1 MNALVVSRKQAV
13 QSTIFSIKEDRFA
26 LEVLRGQEIKLI
38 HPVSNSSFRE
48 CLSQD
53 LIFFIA
59 VLTFNN
65 IKQYFVRT
73 VLTFDGSSNLILIW
87 ELQKKKY

>member
-1 MNALVVSRKQAV
+1 MNALVLSRKQAV

-26 LEVLRGQEIKLI
+26 VEVLRGQEIKLI

-65 IKQYFVRT
+65 IKQCKLVI
-73 VLTFDGSSNLILIW
+73 NI
-87 ELQKKKY
+87 KKWVAINEYK